1 MSGRKVRNLVLL
13 LIVAGVGYWIF
24 KDRPTVSGII
34 DTLTNPLMGSRAA
47 VKSSERNRVQGEAAS
62 TVAEQ
67 SESRIESLHEGM
79 SRDDI
84 KELLGEP
91 DAIQTEK
98 KDGVVRVLWTYRAAR
113 RLIVFQGNRVVSIS
127 VL

>member
-1 MSGRKVRNLVLL
+1 MSGRKVRNILLL
-13 LIVAGVGYWIF
+13 LIVAGVGYWIYE
-24 KDRPTVSGII
+24 DRPTVSGII
-34 DTLTNPLMGSRAA
+34 DTLTNPLMGSHAA

-67 SESRIESLHEGM
+67 SDSRVESLREGM
-79 SRDDI
+79 TRDDV

-98 KDGVVRVLWTYRAAR
+98 KEGVVRVLWTYRTAR
-113 RLIVFQGNRVVSIS
+113 RLIVFQGTRVVSIS

>member
-1 MSGRKVRNLVLL
+1 KVGQPFRV
-13 LIVAGVGYWIF
+13 LIVAEVGYWIY

-47 VKSSERNRVQGEAAS
+47 VKSSERNRVQGEASS

-67 SESRIESLHEGM
+67 SDSRIESLREGM
-79 SRDDI
+79 TRDDI

-98 KDGVVRVLWTYRAAR
+98 KEGIVRVRWTYRDAH
-113 RLIVFQGNRVVSIS
+113 
-127 VL
+127 

>member
-1 MSGRKVRNLVLL
+1 MSGRKFRNVLLL
-13 LIVAGVGYWIF
+13 LIVAGVGYWIY
-24 KDRPTVSGII
+24 KDRPTVGGII
-34 DTLTNPLMGSRAA
+34 DTLTSPLMGSRAA
-47 VKSSERNRVQGEAAS
+47 VKSSERNRVQGEASS

-67 SESRIESLHEGM
+67 SDSRVESLREGM
-79 SRDDI
+79 TRDDI

-91 DAIQTEK
+91 DAIATEK
-98 KDGVVRVLWTYRAAR
+98 KDGVVRTKWTYRDAH

>member
-1 MSGRKVRNLVLL
+1 MSGRKVRNALLL
-13 LIVAGVGYWIF
+13 LIVAGVGYWIY

-47 VKSSERNRVQGEAAS
+47 VKSSERNRVQGEASS

-67 SESRIESLHEGM
+67 SDSRIESLREGM
-79 SRDDI
+79 TRDDI

-98 KDGVVRVLWTYRAAR
+98 KEGVVRVRWTYRDAH

>member
-1 MSGRKVRNLVLL
+1 MSGRKVRNVLL
-13 LIVAGVGYWIF
+13 LLIAAGVGYWIY

-34 DTLTNPLMGSRAA
+34 DTLTNPLMGSHAA

-67 SESRIESLHEGM
+67 SDTRVESLREGLT
-79 SRDDI
+79 RDDVR
-84 KELLGEP
+84 ELLGDP

-98 KDGVVRVLWTYRAAR
+98 KEGVVRVLWTYRTAR
-113 RLIVFQGNRVVSIS
+113 RLIVFKGNRVVSIS

>member
-1 MSGRKVRNLVLL
+1 MSGRKVRNVLLL
-13 LIVAGVGYWIF
+13 LIVAGVGYWIYE
-24 KDRPTVSGII
+24 DRPTASGII

-47 VKSSERNRVQGEAAS
+47 VKSSERNRVQSEAIS

-67 SESRIESLHEGM
+67 SESRIESLREGM

-84 KELLGEP
+84 KELLGDP

-98 KDGVVRVLWTYRAAR
+98 KDGVVRVLWTYRSAR